1 MQKNK
6 TKLILV
12 TRHVVYARPYTW
24 FEYSNPQHDM
34 QTHIQ
39 YLGPHITHIQ
49 YLGPHIHLFQVHN
62 ATSKKYIDV
71 YLLTSVLWVV

>member
-39 YLGPHITHIQ
+39 YLGPHI
-49 YLGPHIHLFQVHN
+49 HLFQVHN

-71 YLLTSVLWVV
+71 CLLTSVLSVVWSICSSALV